1 MSYPEKNASYKTKP
15 KWLDREERAS
25 GGACMTAGAESG
37 AGRLEKTEAR
47 AENAEREEPQT

>member
-1 MSYPEKNASYKTKP
+1 MSYPEKKATYKHKP

-25 GGACMTAGAESG
+25 GGACMIAGAESG